1 MRRKALFFLP
11 SSTGGAER
19 MTITIGK
26 MLPMDDFEVK
36 FIIVGRNTGSIG
48 RFIPSEYTTEFLY
61 ISNVWD
67 FFTLKLMRI
76 MRRERPHVVFC
87 SLMVYNSRVALAA
100 HFIGGIKIVIRNNN
114 DFTNMRK
121 DKLLLCKAT
130 YPLANVIIAQQEEMM
145 QDIIKHIP
153 KVADKIVVLQNPVDV
168 STIKAK
174 ANAPS
179 PFPPNLKQRECNY
192 VCVARF
198 THAKGQDVLAK
209 AFAILA
215 KKNKDAHLYFIGK
228 YDENDHY
235 CKQVKQIVIDSG
247 LDDRVHFVGFD
258 DDPYRWMRHCNC
270 LVLPSRREGLPNV
283 LIEAQYLGIP
293 VAATESL
300 PVIRRIVKEGING
313 YTAPSDN
320 PKALAEAMEKAITL
334 HDVPTTYKSAEPS
347 EFIKLFR

>member
-11 SSTGGAER
+11 SSIGGAER

-26 MLPMDDFEVK
+26 MLPKDEFEVK
-36 FIIVGRNTGSIG
+36 FIIVGRNSGSIG
-48 RFIPSEYTTEFLY
+48 RFIPSEYATEFLH

-67 FFTLKLMRI
+67 FFTFKIMRI

-100 HFIGGIKIVIRNNN
+100 HLTGGVKIVVRNNN
-114 DFTNMRK
+114 DFTRMRK

-130 YPLANVIIAQQEEMM
+130 YPFANVIIAQQEEMK
-145 QDIIKHIP
+145 QDIINHIP
-153 KVADKIVVLQNPVDV
+153 KVADKVVVLQNPVDV

-179 PFPPNLKQRECNY
+179 PFPLDIRQNGCNY

-198 THAKGQDVLAK
+198 AYAKGQDVLAK

-215 KKNKDAHLYFIGK
+215 KRNKDAHLYFVGK
-228 YDENDHY
+228 YDENDRY
-235 CKQVKQIVIDSG
+235 YKKVKQLVTDTG
-247 LDDRVHFVGFD
+247 LDNRVHFVGFD

-293 VAATESL
+293 VAATVSL
-300 PVIRRIVKEGING
+300 PVIRRIVKEGVNG
-313 YTAPSDN
+313 YTVPSNN
-320 PKALAEAMEKAITL
+320 PQALAEAMEKAIKL
-334 HDVPTTYKSAEPS
+334 HDVPVTYKSAEPS
-347 EFIKLFR
+347 EFVELFR